1 MSGLCA
7 DTVDYQD
14 VGSMEGE
21 FIAADGAL
29 GETGAST
36 DLKGFYLLSS
46 EPAVAGGLWRLC
58 HCLFFSFVI
67 GPYLLL
73 DD

>member
-1 MSGLCA
+1 
-7 DTVDYQD
+7 
-14 VGSMEGE
+14 MERE

-36 DLKGFYLLSS
+36 VLIKGFYLLSS

-58 HCLFFSFVI
+58 HCLFFSFLI